1 MLDSGDLQESEK
13 DWTITKEWLVKEG
26 GVDPSEPQWISLID
40 DQGITLNGKQ
50 PIKVVIKKSTRTPA
64 EVIAD
69 MKEKVWIQKLECKNN
84 YGLFSF

>member
-13 DWTITKEWLVKEG
+13 DQTITKEWLVKEG

-40 DQGITLNGKQ
+40 DQGITLNGMQ

-64 EVIAD
+64 EVIGD
-69 MKEKVWIQKLECKNN
+69 MKEKVWIQKLEHKNN
-84 YGLFSF
+84 YRLFSF